1 MPTEKPKTKKRK
13 KSTTRKNRS
22 RESEIRDKISSLIT
36 NPDSKIF
43 WTVERRYA
51 KQIIDE
57 TSVDFFLSIDSPTY
71 FTLSSLRYYVARI
84 PKYKR
89 EFEISKFEQEK
100 PESIEYSDTNFLDDE
115 ESFHIKPK
123 TEVEFLKEKD
133 EEE

>member
-1 MPTEKPKTKKRK
+1 MSTEKPKTKKRK
-13 KSTTRKNRS
+13 KATSRKNRS

-43 WTVERRYA
+43 WTVERKYA

-89 EFEISKFEQEK
+89 EFEISKIEQEK
-100 PESIEYSDTNFLDDE
+100 PKLVEYSDTNFLENE

-123 TEVEFLKEKD
+123 TEIEFLND

>member
-1 MPTEKPKTKKRK
+1 MEKQKKTRTPRK
-13 KSTTRKNRS
+13 KKPNKNKKPS
-22 RESEIRDKISSLIT
+22 REVQIRNQISKLIT

-57 TSVDFFLSIDSPTY
+57 TSIDFFLSIESPTY

-89 EFEISKFEQEK
+89 EFELSKFDQEK
-100 PESIEYSDTNFLDDE
+100 PKLVEYSDENFLKDE
-115 ESFHIKPK
+115 ESFIIKPK
-123 TEVEFLKEKD
+123 TELEFLND

>member
-89 EFEISKFEQEK
+89 EFEISKF
-100 PESIEYSDTNFLDDE
+100 
-115 ESFHIKPK
+115 
-123 TEVEFLKEKD
+123 
-133 EEE
+133 